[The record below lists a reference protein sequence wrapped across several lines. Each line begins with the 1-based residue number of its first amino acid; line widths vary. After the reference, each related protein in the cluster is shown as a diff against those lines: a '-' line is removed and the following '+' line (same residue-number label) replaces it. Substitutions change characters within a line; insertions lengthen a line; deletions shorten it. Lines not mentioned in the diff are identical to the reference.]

1 LLALVHS
8 AAAETAASHSG
19 VTSSGTASKAG
30 KKVAKHKDAKHKDKS
45 SKKAA
50 AADVPVPRA
59 RPGAS
64 TGAEATP
71 QVAAAPPVRRISPSK
86 VPLAQAPTP
95 ETSDADITLV
105 KEAIDAVRST
115 GASEA
120 TRIEAQISDPV
131 ARKLVEWII
140 LRDGDNG
147 AQFSRYAAFIAA
159 NQRPAGARA
168 CAKFAWRQFRRAS
181 AGSPRLAH
189 GAVFG

>member
-1 LLALVHS
+1 MARPGRRPN
-8 AAAETAASHSG
+8 AAT
-19 VTSSGTASKAG
+19 KAG
-30 KKVAKHKDAKHKDKS
+30 KKVAKHKDKS

-50 AADVPVPRA
+50 ALDVPMPRA

-64 TGAEATP
+64 SGTEAAP

-95 ETSDADITLV
+95 ETSDADIALV
-105 KEAIDAVRST
+105 KRAIDAVRST

-120 TRIEAQISDPV
+120 TQIEAQISDPV

-159 NQRPAGARA
+159 NPS
-168 CAKFAWRQFRRAS
+168 WPS
-181 AGSPRLAH
+181 LAH
-189 GAVFG
+189 VPAPRRSHAVG